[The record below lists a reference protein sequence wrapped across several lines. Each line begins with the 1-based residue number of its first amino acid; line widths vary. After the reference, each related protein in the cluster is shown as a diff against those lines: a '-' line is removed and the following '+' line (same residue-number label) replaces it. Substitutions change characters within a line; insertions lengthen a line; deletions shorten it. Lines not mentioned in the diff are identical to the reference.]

1 MPATLLAATDPGI
14 LATPPVGAGPLYGVL
29 GEFADEHALLAAA
42 GKVYRA
48 GYRRA
53 DAFSPVPVDGLAEAL
68 GRRRS
73 WVPPIVL
80 GGGLGGAAVGY
91 FTQWFSATV
100 DYPFNVGGRPFHSWP
115 LFIPITFEMGILG
128 AALSGV
134 AAMFV
139 LNRLPRLHHPL
150 FAVPGFERASV
161 DRYCPSLEARAKR
174 CRDAAQTRDFLLDAG
189 AVYVVDVPQ

>member
-1 MPATLLAATDPGI
+1 MPTTLPSTADPEVETPAGAAGP
-14 LATPPVGAGPLYGVL
+14 PLYGVL

-42 GKVYRA
+42 KKVYRA

-80 GGGLGGAAVGY
+80 VGGLGGATLGY
-91 FTQWFSATV
+91 LTQWFSATI
-100 DYPFNVGGRPFHSWP
+100 DYPFNIGGRPFHSWP
-115 LFIPITFEMGILG
+115 MFIPITFEMGILG

-134 AAMFV
+134 AAMFA

-161 DRYCPSLEARAKR
+161 DRYFLCIEASDPKFG
-174 CRDAAQTRDFLLDAG
+174 DAARTQRFLLGAG
-189 AVYVVDVPQ
+189 ASYVVEVPL